1 MAEARVRYDG
11 AGEIADGQVADGE
24 VVLLIEDDLDIAT
37 MYAMGLTHYGHPA
50 HIASSGHTGLDEAF
64 VAQQPP
70 SVIVLDLGL
79 PDIPGLEILDNLRGH
94 SPPIDV
100 PVIVLSNDTTDFDA
114 AYAHG
119 ATECHAKYRT
129 TPREL
134 VDYVEAALR
143 RAG

>member
-1 MAEARVRYDG
+1 MRQIGVGPASGDG
-11 AGEIADGQVADGE
+11 L
-24 VVLLIEDDLDIAT
+24 VLLIEDDIDIAT
-37 MYAMGLTHYGHPA
+37 MYAFGLTHYGHPA
-50 HIASSGHTGLDEAF
+50 HVAYSGHSGLDEAF
-64 VAQQPP
+64 VAQEPP

-79 PDIPGLEILDNLRGH
+79 PDMPGLEILDNLRGH
-94 SPPIDV
+94 TPPIDV
-100 PVIVLSNDTTDFDA
+100 PVIVLSNDTNDFDA

>member
-1 MAEARVRYDG
+1 MADVTMRRDDVQDT
-11 AGEIADGQVADGE
+11 AGEQ
-24 VVLLIEDDLDIAT
+24 VVLLIEDDDDIAT
-37 MYAMGLTHYGHPA
+37 MYATGLSLSGHPA
-50 HIASSGHTGLDEAF
+50 HIASSGHLGLEEVI
-64 VAQQPP
+64 VARKPP

-79 PDIPGLEILDNLRGH
+79 PDMPGLEILDNLRGH
-94 SPPIDV
+94 APPIDV
-100 PVIVLSNDTTDFDA
+100 PVIVLSNDTTDFEA